1 MKYVYS
7 YIFIRMEHASI
18 LCFDAMATNDDK
30 EAYDKCI
37 MAKDAYLALYPCAKV
52 CSALGTIFKRLG
64 NLEYVAEEYDE
75 AMKYY
80 QQSAEYYEQSELKRE
95 ADRCCSFRQ

>member
-1 MKYVYS
+1 
-7 YIFIRMEHASI
+7 MEHASI
-18 LCFDAMATNDDK
+18 LCVDAMATNDDK

-52 CSALGTIFKRLG
+52 CSDLGAIFKRLG
-64 NLEYVAEEYDE
+64 NLEYVAEEHEE

-80 QQSAEYYEQSELKRE
+80 QQSAEYYERSELIRE
-95 ADRCCSFRQ
+95 ADRICLFRQ